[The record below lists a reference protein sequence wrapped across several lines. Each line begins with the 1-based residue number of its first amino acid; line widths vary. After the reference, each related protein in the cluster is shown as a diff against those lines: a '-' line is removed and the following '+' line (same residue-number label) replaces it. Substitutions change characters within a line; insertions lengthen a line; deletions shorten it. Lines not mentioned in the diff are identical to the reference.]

1 MPAIK
6 AVHTESRPSSA
17 LSSGYTTADLIS
29 ASCSGVCVKFCR
41 YLEMQSVCVAVCL
54 GVRAL

>member
-17 LSSGYTTADLIS
+17 LSPGYIKADLIS
-29 ASCSGVCVKFCR
+29 ASCSGEFIKCWRYSEVQPVCVT
-41 YLEMQSVCVAVCL
+41 V
-54 GVRAL
+54 